1 MEQKKI
7 EQSVRLIKSYGA
19 VHAVELSYSGGKDSD
34 VCLELCKM
42 AGVKP
47 RIIYK
52 NSTIDP
58 PGTIAHVKKNG
69 AEILRKMSFMEV
81 VEHHG
86 LPTMFRRT
94 CCRYLKEYKV
104 MDYAIQGIRAA
115 ESRKRAERYKE
126 PEICRVYHKGKAR
139 VLLPI
144 LQWTDSDV
152 AEFIEQRGIECH
164 PLYYQDGVFHV
175 EKRVGCMGCPLQ
187 GDRGKAEFRR
197 WPKLLRA
204 ELRAAQKWWETHEL
218 TKTKTIFRDVYE
230 IAEFNLFWDC
240 SPRFFEP
247 RIFDEGTSKER
258 LEQYF
263 GIEL

>member
-7 EQSVRLIKSYGA
+7 KQSVRLIKSYAA
-19 VHAVELSYSGGKDSD
+19 VHEVELSYSGGKDSD

-69 AEILRKMSFMEV
+69 AEIIRKMSFMEV

-104 MDYAIQGIRAA
+104 LDYAIQGIRAA

-139 VLLPI
+139 ILLPI

-175 EKRVGCMGCPLQ
+175 ERRVGCMGCPLQ

-204 ELRAAQKWWETHEL
+204 ELRAAKKWWETHEL
-218 TKTKTIFRDVYE
+218 SKTKTIFHDVYE
-230 IAEFNLFWDC
+230 IAEFNIFWDC
-240 SPRFFEP
+240 SPKFFEP
-247 RIFDEGTSKER
+247 RLFDEVTSKER